1 MIKQMLFAFI
11 STAII
16 FVACSSQKAESKD
29 SATHS
34 SSSFSADS
42 TIESKYLN
50 KVMRFKIILPSTYN
64 SLDSLPL
71 IYLLHG
77 YGGNENSYH
86 NYLLGL
92 QKLADSLAILVVCV
106 NGETSWYV
114 NSIER
119 DSLRYEDY
127 LVKELIPFVDEHYKV
142 GKTNKQHGIAGLS
155 MGGFGSLFL
164 AFKHPTLFSYVGG
177 SSACV
182 DLKPYPEN
190 WGIKKIFGDV
200 LLNEKVY
207 EQHSPYYMVDS
218 ISKESLKFKLVL
230 DCGTEDFFFQDN
242 QRFDKKLND
251 LGIKHDYFTTQGD
264 HNWAYWRVSIPNHV
278 KRFAKEVK

>member
-1 MIKQMLFAFI
+1 MIKKIILAFI
-11 STAII
+11 STALI
-16 FVACSSQKAESKD
+16 FIACSSRQAENKGLSLV
-29 SATHS
+29 S
-34 SSSFSADS
+34 SSSFAADS
-42 TIESKYLN
+42 TIESSYL
-50 KVMRFKIILPSTYN
+50 KKQMKFKIILPSTYA

-77 YGGNENSYH
+77 YGGNENSYF
-86 NYLLGL
+86 NSLPNL
-92 QKLADSLAILVVCV
+92 QKLADSLSIVVVCV

-127 LVKELIPFVDEHYKV
+127 IVKELIPFVNAHYKV

-155 MGGFGSLFL
+155 MGGYGSLYL
-164 AFKHPTLFSYVGG
+164 AFKHPNLFAYVGG

-182 DLKPYPEN
+182 DVKPWHKN
-190 WGIKKIFGDV
+190 WGIQGVFGDV
-200 LLNEKVY
+200 VLNAKVY
-207 EQHSPYYMVDS
+207 ENHSPFYMLDS

-242 QRFDKKLND
+242 QRFDKKLSD
-251 LGIKHDYFTTQGD
+251 LGIKHDYFKSAGD
-264 HNWAYWRVSIPNHV
+264 HNWTYWRVSIPNHLKKFAEAV
-278 KRFAKEVK
+278 K